1 MPISAPII
9 LNLYDPETNEVT
21 KTYTQM
27 FVPWKM
33 LKQGIRLQK
42 QLADKNADQYTEE
55 DIDAL
60 TNYIMMVFPK
70 GLTVEMLDEQSD
82 ISEMMNVIR
91 SIVAR
96 ARGVM
101 DPTSPPKE

>member
-1 MPISAPII
+1 MPLSAPII
-9 LNLYDPETNEVT
+9 LNLYDRETNEIVDT
-21 KTYTQM
+21 KTAM

-42 QLADKNADQYTEE
+42 QLGEKDAAQYTEE

-60 TNYIMMVFPK
+60 TNYIIMVFPN
-70 GLTVEMLDEQSD
+70 GLTVEKLDEQSD
-82 ISEMMNVIR
+82 ISEMMAVIR

-96 ARGVM
+96 AQGVM
-101 DPTSPPKE
+101 DPISPPK